1 MDRHIKHHNKRRES
15 ALTKK
20 EIIENVSDRIGLK
33 KKESADIV
41 ESLFEVIKDELAK
54 GKPVMISGFGKWTVK
69 SKHSR
74 RGRNPQTGEPITID
88 ARKVV
93 SFKPSAVLRTVFE

>member
-1 MDRHIKHHNKRRES
+1 M

-20 EIIENVSDRIGLK
+20 EIMEDISDKIGLK
-33 KKESADIV
+33 KKESMDIV
-41 ESLFEVIKDELAK
+41 DGIFEIIKGELAK

-69 SKHSR
+69 AKGER
-74 RGRNPQTGEPITID
+74 RGRSPQTGEAMTID

-93 SFKPSAVLRTVFE
+93 TFKPSVVLRTVFE

>member
-1 MDRHIKHHNKRRES
+1 M

-20 EIIENVSDRIGLK
+20 EITENISDSIGLK
-33 KKESADIV
+33 KKENMDVVDSV
-41 ESLFEVIKDELAK
+41 FEIIKDELAK

-69 SKHSR
+69 AKGER
-74 RGRNPQTGEPITID
+74 RGRNPQTGEAMTID

-93 SFKPSAVLRTVFE
+93 TFKPSVVLRTVFE